1 MDGEI
6 SILAWNFCGT
16 YKGRGFLLEL
26 KKCKRYMFE
35 SVERKLIFF
44 YFLFSG
50 RILFAPGSAST
61 TGLRSPGDK
70 DDEDN
75 GSPPPNKRDMEKK
88 EENIEFLQITPTT
101 IQVQFPGITGGNLVS
116 WERSIQCC
124 FRYFLRQQHCS

>member
-1 MDGEI
+1 M
-6 SILAWNFCGT
+6 
-16 YKGRGFLLEL
+16 
-26 KKCKRYMFE
+26 
-35 SVERKLIFF
+35 IFF

-61 TGLRSPGDK
+61 TGLRFPGDK

-75 GSPPPNKRDMEKK
+75 GPPPPKRDMEKK

-116 WERSIQCC
+116 WNRKFTLYC
-124 FRYFLRQQHCS
+124 FRSFLRQQHCS